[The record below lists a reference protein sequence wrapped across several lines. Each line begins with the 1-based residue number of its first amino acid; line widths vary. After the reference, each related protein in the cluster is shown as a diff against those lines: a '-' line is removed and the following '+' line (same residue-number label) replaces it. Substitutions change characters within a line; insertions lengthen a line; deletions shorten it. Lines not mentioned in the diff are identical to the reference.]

1 MEEVTIEHI
10 VIDCEESKGIMEKL
24 IEGDNP
30 RYWTILYESSNIT
43 AVEAFK
49 NFKKMA
55 DKIVQI

>member
-1 MEEVTIEHI
+1 
-10 VIDCEESKGIMEKL
+10 MEKL

-49 NFKKMA
+49 NFTKMA